1 MCIRDSCKPVP
12 VPLRAAVIHLDRP
25 LLTGSSDLPGSSA
38 GRAVPSSPIWS
49 CSAWGFPCRQNYS
62 CRGALLP
69 HHFTLTPPCGEAV
82 YFLWHFPSSP
92 CEPARPLAGTL
103 PCGDRTFLSRRPEG
117 TRERLPVRQPHSIIL
132 TFLCALVYWKHQ
144 LPCTKIQDFV
154 LDGNIPVYSIFSG
167 DSGRNLLTAASVGIL
182 RLPKSGNV
190 SVQYV

>member
-103 PCGDRTFLSRRPEG
+103 PCGDRTFLSRGPECAPGATARP
-117 TRERLPVRQPHSIIL
+117 
-132 TFLCALVYWKHQ
+132 
-144 LPCTKIQDFV
+144 
-154 LDGNIPVYSIFSG
+154 
-167 DSGRNLLTAASVGIL
+167 AASL
-182 RLPKSGNV
+182 EYSRTFFER
-190 SVQYV
+190 SVLETPCAGH